1 MNRKRLTILG
11 IVVIALGVLVFSSL
25 YTVHQTRQ
33 VLVLQFGEPKRAI
46 QDPGLHLKW
55 PFVQNVVEYDRRV
68 LDFDP
73 PAEQVI
79 LSDQKRIVADAYLRY
94 RISDPLR
101 FFQTVQAETVARSR
115 LSSVVN
121 SALRRVLGNVTLLAV
136 LSDER
141 SEIMANI
148 QTDVNAVAERFGIEV
163 VDVRLRRADLP
174 QEAAQ
179 AIYARMRS
187 EREREAREA
196 RAQGFEKGQQIRAA
210 ADRERTV
217 LIAEAKRTSE
227 TTRGDGDQ
235 EATLIWADAFGQDPE
250 FFHFYRSM
258 QAYREALQGDDTT
271 MVLSP
276 DSDFFRFF
284 GTYGRAAGADG
295 ADGRD

>member
-1 MNRKRLTILG
+1 MSRSRLTVLG
-11 IVVIALGVLVFSSL
+11 IVVIALGITVFSAL
-25 YTVHQTRQ
+25 FTVHQTRQ
-33 VLVLQFGEPKRAI
+33 VLVLQFGEPKRVI

-55 PFVQNVVEYDRRV
+55 PFIQNVVEYDRRV
-68 LDFDP
+68 LEFDP
-73 PAEQVI
+73 QAEQVI
-79 LSDQKRIVADAYLRY
+79 LSDQKRMVADAYVRY
-94 RISDPLR
+94 RIADPLK
-101 FFQTVQAETVARSR
+101 FFQTVQTELVARSR

-121 SALRRVLGNVTLLAV
+121 SSLRRVLGNVTLLAV
-136 LSDER
+136 LSAER
-141 SEIMANI
+141 DQIMSNI
-148 QTDVNAVAERFGIEV
+148 QTDVNAAAQRLGIEV
-163 VDVRLRRADLP
+163 IDVRLRRADLP

-217 LIAEAKRTSE
+217 LLAEAKRTSE

-235 EATLIWADAFGQDPE
+235 EATRIWADAFGQDAE

-258 QAYREALQGDDTT
+258 QAYREALRGDDTT

-284 GTYGRAAGADG
+284 GTRGGSAAAGGTD
-295 ADGRD
+295 

>member
-1 MNRKRLTILG
+1 MSRNRLTVLG
-11 IVVIALGVLVFSSL
+11 IVVIALGITVFSAL
-25 YTVHQTRQ
+25 FTVHQTRQ
-33 VLVLQFGEPKRAI
+33 VLVLQFGEPKRVI

-55 PFVQNVVEYDRRV
+55 PFIQNVVEYDRRV
-68 LDFDP
+68 LEFDP

-79 LSDQKRIVADAYLRY
+79 LSDQKRMVADAYVRY

-101 FFQTVQAETVARSR
+101 FFQTVQTELVARSR

-121 SALRRVLGNVTLLAV
+121 SSQRRVLGNVTLLAV
-136 LSDER
+136 LSAER
-141 SEIMANI
+141 DEIMSDI
-148 QTDVNAVAERFGIEV
+148 QTDVNAAAQRLGIEII
-163 VDVRLRRADLP
+163 DVRLRRADLP

-217 LIAEAKRTSE
+217 LLAEAKRTSE

-235 EATLIWADAFGQDPE
+235 EATRIWADAFGQDAE

-258 QAYREALQGDDTT
+258 QAYREALRGDDTT

-284 GTYGRAAGADG
+284 GTHGRGAVAGGTD
-295 ADGRD
+295 

>member
-1 MNRKRLTILG
+1 MSRNRLTVFG
-11 IVVIALGVLVFSSL
+11 IIVIALGFVAFSAVF
-25 YTVHQTRQ
+25 TVHQTRQ
-33 VLVLQFGEPKRAI
+33 VLVLQFGEPKRVI
-46 QDPGLHLKW
+46 QDPGLQFKW
-55 PFVQNVVEYDRRV
+55 PFIQNIVEYERRV
-68 LDFDP
+68 LEFDP

-79 LSDQKRIVADAYLRY
+79 LSDQKRIVADAYVRY
-94 RISDPLR
+94 KVSDPLK
-101 FFQTVQAETVARSR
+101 FFQTVQTETVARSR

-121 SALRRVLGNVTLLAV
+121 SALRRVLGNVTLLGV
-136 LSDER
+136 LSEER
-141 SEIMANI
+141 AEIMANI
-148 QTDVNAVAERFGIEV
+148 QADVNGAAERLGIEII
-163 VDVRLRRADLP
+163 DVRLRRADLP

-217 LIAEAKRTSE
+217 LLAEAKRTAE

-235 EATLIWADAFGQDPE
+235 EATRIWANAFGQDAE

-258 QAYREALQGDDTT
+258 QAYREALRGDDTT

-284 GTYGRAAGADG
+284 GTFGRDRLPGAGAN
-295 ADGRD
+295 

>member
-1 MNRKRLTILG
+1 MSRNRLTVLG
-11 IVVIALGVLVFSSL
+11 IVVIALGITVFSAL
-25 YTVHQTRQ
+25 FTVHQTRQ
-33 VLVLQFGEPKRAI
+33 VLVLQFGEPKRVI

-55 PFVQNVVEYDRRV
+55 PFIQNIVEYDRRV
-68 LDFDP
+68 LEFDP
-73 PAEQVI
+73 QAEQVI
-79 LSDQKRIVADAYLRY
+79 LSDQKRMVADAYVRY
-94 RISDPLR
+94 RIADPLK
-101 FFQTVQAETVARSR
+101 FFQTVQTELVARSR

-121 SALRRVLGNVTLLAV
+121 SSLRRVLGNVTLLAV
-136 LSDER
+136 LSAER
-141 SEIMANI
+141 DEIMSDI
-148 QTDVNAVAERFGIEV
+148 QIDVNAAAERLGIEV
-163 VDVRLRRADLP
+163 IDVRLRRADLP

-217 LIAEAKRTSE
+217 LLAEAKRTSE

-235 EATLIWADAFGQDPE
+235 EATRIWADAFGQDAE

-258 QAYREALQGDDTT
+258 QAYREALRGDDTT

-284 GTYGRAAGADG
+284 GTHGRGAVAGGTD
-295 ADGRD
+295 

>member
-1 MNRKRLTILG
+1 MSRNRLTILG
-11 IVVIALGVLVFSSL
+11 IIVIVLGVVVFSSVFI
-25 YTVHQTRQ
+25 VHQTRQ
-33 VLVLQFGEPKRAI
+33 VLVLQFGEPKRVI
-46 QDPGLHLKW
+46 QEPGLQFKW
-55 PFVQNVVEYDRRV
+55 PFIQNVIEYERRV
-68 LDFDP
+68 LEYDP

-79 LSDQKRIVADAYLRY
+79 LSDQKRIVADAYVRY
-94 RISDPLR
+94 RIADPLK
-101 FFQTVQAETVARSR
+101 FFQTVLSEAVARSR

-136 LSDER
+136 LSEER
-141 SEIMANI
+141 EQIMANI
-148 QTDVNAVAERFGIEV
+148 QTDVKAAADRLGIEI

-174 QEAAQ
+174 PEAAQ

-217 LIAEAKRTSE
+217 LLAEAERTSE
-227 TTRGDGDQ
+227 ITRGDGDQ
-235 EATLIWADAFGQDPE
+235 AATKIWANAFGQDPE

-258 QAYREALQGDDTT
+258 QAYREALRGDDTT

-284 GTYGRAAGADG
+284 GTFGSRGGASG
-295 ADGRD
+295 K

>member
-1 MNRKRLTILG
+1 MSRSRLTVLG
-11 IVVIALGVLVFSSL
+11 IVVIALGITVFSAL
-25 YTVHQTRQ
+25 FTVHQTRQ
-33 VLVLQFGEPKRAI
+33 VLVLQFGEPKRVI

-55 PFVQNVVEYDRRV
+55 PFIQNVVEYDRRV
-68 LDFDP
+68 LEFDP
-73 PAEQVI
+73 QAEQVI
-79 LSDQKRIVADAYLRY
+79 LSDQKRMVADAYVRY
-94 RISDPLR
+94 RIADPLN
-101 FFQTVQAETVARSR
+101 FFQTVQTELVARSR

-121 SALRRVLGNVTLLAV
+121 SSLRRVLGNVTLLAV
-136 LSDER
+136 LSAER
-141 SEIMANI
+141 DQIMSNI
-148 QTDVNAVAERFGIEV
+148 QTDVNAAAQRLGIEV
-163 VDVRLRRADLP
+163 IDVRLRRADLP

-217 LIAEAKRTSE
+217 LLAEAKRTSE

-235 EATLIWADAFGQDPE
+235 EATRIWADAFGQDAD

-258 QAYREALQGDDTT
+258 QAYREALRGDDTT

-284 GTYGRAAGADG
+284 GTRGGGAAGGTD
-295 ADGRD
+295 

>member
-1 MNRKRLTILG
+1 MSRNRLTVLGIIVIVLG
-11 IVVIALGVLVFSSL
+11 IVVYSSVF
-25 YTVHQTRQ
+25 TVHQTRQ
-33 VLVLQFGEPKRAI
+33 VLVLQFGEPKRVI
-46 QDPGLHLKW
+46 KEPGLHFKW
-55 PFVQNVVEYDRRV
+55 PFVQNVVEHERRV
-68 LDFDP
+68 LEFDP

-79 LSDQKRIVADAYLRY
+79 LSDQKRIVADAYVRY
-94 RISDPLR
+94 KIADPLK
-101 FFQTVQAETVARSR
+101 FFQTVQTEAVARSR

-121 SALRRVLGNVTLLAV
+121 SALRRVLGNVTLLGV
-136 LSDER
+136 LSEER
-141 SEIMANI
+141 DEIMANI
-148 QTDVNAVAERFGIEV
+148 QVDVNSAAERLGIEI

-217 LIAEAKRTSE
+217 LLAEAERTAE
-227 TTRGDGDQ
+227 TTRGDGDR
-235 EATLIWADAFGQDPE
+235 EASRIWAGAFGQDAE

-258 QAYREALQGDDTT
+258 QAYREALRGDDTT

-284 GTYGRAAGADG
+284 GTFGPDG
-295 ADGRD
+295 LPDRN

>member
-1 MNRKRLTILG
+1 MSRSRLTVLG
-11 IVVIALGVLVFSSL
+11 IVVIALGITVFSAL
-25 YTVHQTRQ
+25 FTVHQTRQ
-33 VLVLQFGEPKRAI
+33 VLVLQFGEPKRVI

-55 PFVQNVVEYDRRV
+55 PFIQNVVEYDRRV
-68 LDFDP
+68 LEFDP
-73 PAEQVI
+73 QAEQVI
-79 LSDQKRIVADAYLRY
+79 LSDQKRMVADAYVRY
-94 RISDPLR
+94 RIADPLK
-101 FFQTVQAETVARSR
+101 FFQTVQTELVARSR

-121 SALRRVLGNVTLLAV
+121 SSLRRVLGNVTLLAV
-136 LSDER
+136 LSAER
-141 SEIMANI
+141 DQIMSNI
-148 QTDVNAVAERFGIEV
+148 QTDVNAAAQRLGIEV
-163 VDVRLRRADLP
+163 IDVRLRRADLP

-217 LIAEAKRTSE
+217 LLAEAKRTSE

-235 EATLIWADAFGQDPE
+235 EATRIWADAFGQDAD

-258 QAYREALQGDDTT
+258 QAYREALRGDDTT

-284 GTYGRAAGADG
+284 GTRGGAAAGGTD
-295 ADGRD
+295 

>member
-1 MNRKRLTILG
+1 MSRNRLTVLG
-11 IVVIALGVLVFSSL
+11 IVVIALGITVFSAL
-25 YTVHQTRQ
+25 FTVHQTRQ
-33 VLVLQFGEPKRAI
+33 VLVLQFGEPKRVI

-55 PFVQNVVEYDRRV
+55 PFIQNVVEYDRRV
-68 LDFDP
+68 LEFDP

-79 LSDQKRIVADAYLRY
+79 LSDQKRMVADAYVRY
-94 RISDPLR
+94 RISDPLK
-101 FFQTVQAETVARSR
+101 FFQTVQTELVARSR

-121 SALRRVLGNVTLLAV
+121 SSQRRVLGNVTLLAV
-136 LSDER
+136 LSAER
-141 SEIMANI
+141 DEIMSDI
-148 QTDVNAVAERFGIEV
+148 QTDVNAAAQRLGIEII
-163 VDVRLRRADLP
+163 DVRLRRADLP

-217 LIAEAKRTSE
+217 LLAEAKRTSE

-235 EATLIWADAFGQDPE
+235 EATRIWADAFGQDAE

-258 QAYREALQGDDTT
+258 QAYREALRGDDTT

-284 GTYGRAAGADG
+284 GTHGRGAVAGGTD
-295 ADGRD
+295 

>member
-1 MNRKRLTILG
+1 MSRSRLTVLG
-11 IVVIALGVLVFSSL
+11 IVVIALGITVFSAL
-25 YTVHQTRQ
+25 FTVHQTRQ
-33 VLVLQFGEPKRAI
+33 VLVLQFGEPKRVI

-55 PFVQNVVEYDRRV
+55 PFIQNVVEYDRRV
-68 LDFDP
+68 LEFDP
-73 PAEQVI
+73 QAEQVI
-79 LSDQKRIVADAYLRY
+79 LSDQKRMVADAYVRY
-94 RISDPLR
+94 RIADPLK
-101 FFQTVQAETVARSR
+101 FFQTVQTELVARSR

-121 SALRRVLGNVTLLAV
+121 SSLRRVLGNVTLLAV
-136 LSDER
+136 LSAER
-141 SEIMANI
+141 DEIMSDI
-148 QTDVNAVAERFGIEV
+148 QTDVNAAAERLGIEV
-163 VDVRLRRADLP
+163 IDVRLRRADLP

-217 LIAEAKRTSE
+217 LLAEAKRTSE

-235 EATLIWADAFGQDPE
+235 EATRIWANAFGQDAE

-258 QAYREALQGDDTT
+258 QAYREALRGDDTT

-284 GTYGRAAGADG
+284 GTHGRGAVAGGTD
-295 ADGRD
+295 

>member
-1 MNRKRLTILG
+1 MSRNRLTVLG
-11 IVVIALGVLVFSSL
+11 IVVIALGITVFSAL
-25 YTVHQTRQ
+25 FTVHQTRQ
-33 VLVLQFGEPKRAI
+33 VLVLQFGEPKRVI

-55 PFVQNVVEYDRRV
+55 PFIQNVVEYDRRV
-68 LDFDP
+68 LEFDP

-79 LSDQKRIVADAYLRY
+79 LSDQKRMVADAYVRY
-94 RISDPLR
+94 RISDPLK
-101 FFQTVQAETVARSR
+101 FFQTVQTELVARSR

-121 SALRRVLGNVTLLAV
+121 SSQRRVLGNVTLLAV
-136 LSDER
+136 LSAER
-141 SEIMANI
+141 DEIMSDI
-148 QTDVNAVAERFGIEV
+148 QTDVNAAAQRLGIEV
-163 VDVRLRRADLP
+163 IDVRLRRADLP
-174 QEAAQ
+174 PEAAQ

-217 LIAEAKRTSE
+217 LLAEAKRTSE

-235 EATLIWADAFGQDPE
+235 EATRIWADAFGQDAE

-258 QAYREALQGDDTT
+258 QAYREALRGDDTT

-284 GTYGRAAGADG
+284 GTHGRGAVAGGTD
-295 ADGRD
+295 

>member
-1 MNRKRLTILG
+1 MSRNRLTVLG
-11 IVVIALGVLVFSSL
+11 IVVIALGITVFSAL
-25 YTVHQTRQ
+25 FTVHQTRQ
-33 VLVLQFGEPKRAI
+33 VLVLQFGEPKRVI

-55 PFVQNVVEYDRRV
+55 PFIQNVVEYDRRV
-68 LDFDP
+68 LEFDP

-79 LSDQKRIVADAYLRY
+79 LSDQKRMVADAYVRY
-94 RISDPLR
+94 RISDPLK
-101 FFQTVQAETVARSR
+101 FFQTVQTELVARSR

-121 SALRRVLGNVTLLAV
+121 SSQRRVLGNVTLLAV
-136 LSDER
+136 LSAER
-141 SEIMANI
+141 DEIMSDI
-148 QTDVNAVAERFGIEV
+148 QTDVNAAAQRLGIEV
-163 VDVRLRRADLP
+163 IDVRLRRADLP

-217 LIAEAKRTSE
+217 LLAEAKRTSE

-235 EATLIWADAFGQDPE
+235 EATRIWADAFGQDAE

-258 QAYREALQGDDTT
+258 QAYREALRGDDTT

-284 GTYGRAAGADG
+284 GTHGRGAVAGGTD
-295 ADGRD
+295 

>member
-1 MNRKRLTILG
+1 MSRNRLTILG
-11 IVVIALGVLVFSSL
+11 IIVIVLGVVVYSSVF
-25 YTVHQTRQ
+25 TVHQTRQ
-33 VLVLQFGEPKRAI
+33 VLVLQFGEPKRVI
-46 QDPGLHLKW
+46 KDPGLRFKW
-55 PFVQNVVEYDRRV
+55 PFVQNIIEYERRV

-79 LSDQKRIVADAYLRY
+79 LSDQKRIVADAYVRY
-94 RISDPLR
+94 KISDSLK
-101 FFQTVQAETVARSR
+101 FFQTVQTEQVARAR

-136 LSDER
+136 LSEER
-141 SEIMANI
+141 NDIMADI
-148 QTDVNAVAERFGIEV
+148 QADVNTAAQRLGIEII
-163 VDVRLRRADLP
+163 DVRLRRADLP

-217 LIAEAKRTSE
+217 LLAEAKRTSE
-227 TTRGDGDQ
+227 TTRGTGDQ
-235 EATLIWADAFGQDPE
+235 QATLIWADAFGQDPK

-258 QAYREALQGDDTT
+258 QAYREALHGDDTT

-284 GTYGRAAGADG
+284 GTF
-295 ADGRD
+295 GRDGPPAGN